1 MKPTLTNL
9 ADLCAQETNRFFRGH
24 EYDSQYC
31 FELFRLA
38 ILEHDQLAW
47 EAVFNQYQL
56 LVSKWVQQ
64 HPCYEASGE
73 EVIYFVNCAF
83 EKIWVALTP
92 EKFSHF
98 TQLASLLSYLKM
110 CVHSVIADHN
120 RSLEQANMCVYVEG
134 AALEKK
140 VQEDIMEDKVLSQVD
155 RRRFWDSINSRLNDD
170 KERRVIHGSFVLA
183 LKPRELYDQYPEHF
197 ESVDEVYLIKQNIL
211 SRMRRDPE
219 FFNYLRQ
226 YA

>member
-1 MKPTLTNL
+1 MKPTLTDL
-9 ADLCAQETNRFFRGH
+9 ADLCAQETNHFFRGH
-24 EYDSQYC
+24 EYDSQFC

-38 ILEHDQLAW
+38 ILEHDQCAW

-64 HPCYEASGE
+64 HPGFETSGE
-73 EVIYFVNCAF
+73 DVLYFVNCAF
-83 EKIWVALTP
+83 EKIWIALTP

-110 CVHSVIADHN
+110 CVHSVIVDHN
-120 RSLEQANMCVYVEG
+120 RLLEQANLYLFDEG
-134 AALEKK
+134 AAFEKK
-140 VQEDIMEDKVLSQVD
+140 GKADIMEDSVLSKVD
-155 RRRFWDSINSRLNDD
+155 RVRFWDSINARLNDD
-170 KERRVIHGSFVLA
+170 NERRVIHGSFVLA
-183 LKPRELYDQYPEHF
+183 LKPKELYEQYPGKF
-197 ESVDEVYLIKQNIL
+197 DSVDEVYLIKQNII

-219 FFNYLRQ
+219 FYNYLSQ